1 VTTERGIYTGRLIPP
16 IFFGTA
22 NNSCPAEVESQMR
35 LYTCDMASPYEG
47 TPPPLSTVTVGHM
60 IGLFDRMYRAPTPLT
75 PAMFGIS
82 RSDRLFWVLLRR
94 VWPKRSLSL
103 PKKTAG
109 VAESV
114 TENTVGRCISA
125 VIQHL
130 RGCLSTVAL
139 AGPACGTESRS
150 RERNSIQI
158 ATHRGIDVSEM

>member
-82 RSDRLFWVLLRR
+82 RSDRLFWVLLRESG
-94 VWPKRSLSL
+94 RS
-103 PKKTAG
+103 
-109 VAESV
+109 
-114 TENTVGRCISA
+114 GRF
-125 VIQHL
+125 
-130 RGCLSTVAL
+130 
-139 AGPACGTESRS
+139 RS
-150 RERNSIQI
+150 RRRLQELRNPSPKTQL
-158 ATHRGIDVSEM
+158 AVVFQPSSSTCEGA